1 MNQTRKKI
9 NVFWEQLED
18 TIEQLLRSRND
29 DRFEAEPLL
38 KQYREH
44 LRKIDGNLTFH
55 FERDE
60 ETEGPVEMIF
70 GCDGFPESIHSVLS
84 LIGAAPQLSGI
95 RFKAFNDRYDPVPH
109 VVNIGDELAELKDF
123 WCALREVR
131 GRLHLEVYMTDA
143 PKVLDME
150 PRVEA
155 VMIFLDALIG
165 EYELMTRIWT
175 LDWFELPAA
184 PEDYG
189 LIPLGNLRE
198 LFDGQK
204 GEISPIGITVH

>member
-38 KQYREH
+38 KQYRDQ

-84 LIGAAPQLSGI
+84 LIGAAPELTGI
-95 RFKAFNDRYDPVPH
+95 RFKAFNDRYDPVPQ
-109 VVNIGDELAELKDF
+109 VVNIGEELAEMGDF
-123 WCALREVR
+123 WCALREVK
-131 GRLHLEVYMTDA
+131 GRLHLEIYMTDS

-175 LDWFELPAA
+175 LDWFELPVS
-184 PEDYG
+184 PEDHG
-189 LIPLGNLRE
+189 LIPLGNLRD

-204 GEISPIGITVH
+204 DVIKPIGITVH